1 LRDPDVLLESV
12 IYYCYEPSPAA
23 LEDFEGFRPRHGVHL
38 YFKSSMRS
46 MNQVAS
52 SETDS
57 FVVEAGGS
65 LVVPVIDHVRDA
77 SSIVATTVGDGAAVR
92 VIAGSFGN
100 VSIGPPL
107 QDFVMLDVQ
116 MRPGSEM
123 SLPLDPS
130 FGVVIYILEG
140 VGIFEPNRFEEDV
153 APFYENEGHG
163 LYIPPSQKQASTI
176 IRTHEWSQLRF
187 ILIGAPTV

>member
-1 LRDPDVLLESV
+1 MEEVQLSGIGRLLVFDEFFEFPNTAGLPLRDPDVLLESV

-38 YFKSSMRS
+38 YLKSSMRS
-46 MNQVAS
+46 MNQVANS
-52 SETDS
+52 GTDS
-57 FVVEAGGS
+57 LVVEAGGS

-107 QDFVMLDVQ
+107 QDFV
-116 MRPGSEM
+116 ST
-123 SLPLDPS
+123 SYA
-130 FGVVIYILEG
+130 F
-140 VGIFEPNRFEEDV
+140 RFC
-153 APFYENEGHG
+153 
-163 LYIPPSQKQASTI
+163 
-176 IRTHEWSQLRF
+176 
-187 ILIGAPTV
+187 